1 MNSKNELVFGGHENS
16 IDVSKNPL
24 SIALYTFIALITII
38 LGIAAVF
45 AIKRERIFQSAAL

>member
-1 MNSKNELVFGGHENS
+1 MNSKNELVFGGPENS

-24 SIALYTFIALITII
+24 SIALYAFIALVSII